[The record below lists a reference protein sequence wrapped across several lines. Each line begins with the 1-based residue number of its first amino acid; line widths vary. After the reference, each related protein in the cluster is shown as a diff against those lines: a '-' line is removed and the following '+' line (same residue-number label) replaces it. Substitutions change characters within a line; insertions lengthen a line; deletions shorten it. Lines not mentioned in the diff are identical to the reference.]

1 MSLITLLA
9 EQRRL
14 SVLLALSE
22 DDDRRLGEGVLR
34 RWVAAQVDDVDRDQ
48 FRADLS
54 WLEQSG
60 LVTLVKPSP
69 EAAGAPW
76 MVRQT
81 ELGERV
87 AGGRRFP
94 GVAATLA

>member
-1 MSLITLLA
+1 MSLATMLA

-14 SVLLALSE
+14 SVLMALTE

-34 RWVAAQVDDVDRDQ
+34 RWVAAQVDHVDRDQ
-48 FRADLS
+48 FRADLG
-54 WLEQSG
+54 WLAETG
-60 LVTLVKPSP
+60 LVTLEKPP
-69 EAAGAPW
+69 VENAGIPW
-76 MVRQT
+76 MARLT

-94 GVAATLA
+94 GVAAALA